1 MLPYLDKLQKI
12 NQYVIDNEKRLKQL
26 CSRLYNG
33 NDLYKDLFQEFYLK
47 VIECTDK
54 QYTNYPLKN
63 LCYGKI
69 LECYRN
75 RHRKQYGAIEQ
86 KGFFTELEWVKAGH
100 QQITDFDLAE
110 RIDTELNKT
119 KDFLDTYIFLES
131 IEKSCREIAAETGMS
146 YVNVHRLAK
155 KGQLKLKK
163 YV

>member
-1 MLPYLDKLQKI
+1 LDKLQKI

-33 NDLYKDLFQEFYLK
+33 NDLHKDLFQEFYLK

-54 QYTNYPLKN
+54 QYDNYPLKN

-69 LECYRN
+69 LECYHN

-110 RIDTELNKT
+110 RIDAELNKT
-119 KDFLDTYIFLES
+119 NDFLDTYIFLES
-131 IEKSCREIAAETGMS
+131 IEKSCREIAAETGL
-146 YVNVHRLAK
+146 NFLKVHRLAK